1 MTKIKASRTDGR
13 CIVKEKGW
21 KRKKEKMRERERER
35 KRKRK
40 ERDERGVAK
49 KLKKTRHAKV
59 SHERVIAETDSA
71 SEREKGMSMDEYKWS
86 KVSYFL
92 AEIDI
97 DIPNPKEYAK
107 NDIQFSIGFLNN
119 DDLRN
124 IIRVLI
130 GVSKMRQK
138 QNDDLRGIIRVL
150 IQENCQRIR
159 CSPRENWVQENSPRV
174 LIHENCQRI
183 RSSPMDNIA

>member
-1 MTKIKASRTDGR
+1 MYRQ
-13 CIVKEKGW
+13 
-21 KRKKEKMRERERER
+21 RER
-35 KRKRK
+35 KKLEKKKRKQKRK
-40 ERDERGVAK
+40 EREERGVA
-49 KLKKTRHAKV
+49 KLKKTRHEELRKRAIAKKG
-59 SHERVIAETDSA
+59 ETDSA
-71 SEREKGMSMDEYKWS
+71 SESEREKGMSMDEYKWS

-107 NDIQFSIGFLNN
+107 NDIEFSIGFLNN
-119 DDLRN
+119 EDLRN

-150 IQENCQRIR
+150 IQEISQRIR

-174 LIHENCQRI
+174 LIQENCQRI
-183 RSSPMDNIA
+183 RENLP